1 MNGIRRRTETYV
13 VNTALLSLLIKPGLK
28 TEFQKKPVHPGVI
41 VDMEKG
47 KFKVAM
53 ISRNHPRH
61 RRPSQ
66 APIKRFDDETKV
78 DGNID
83 LGHPKVVDR
92 TKMTRWRDSPGMG
105 YTKSMSKNNLEKLKQ
120 ALRK

>member
-41 VDMEKG
+41 VSKDKEEG

-53 ISRNHPRH
+53 ISHNHLRH
-61 RRPSQ
+61 RRQ
-66 APIKRFDDETKV
+66 ASIKRFDDETKV

-92 TKMTRWRDSPGMG
+92 TKMTRWRDSPGMD